1 METKTPNEQLNTLL
15 SYYLTNNVPTNSN
28 YPEFEARF
36 GTRRDFKKISKID
49 YDNVITELQRRG
61 FMTSYADN
69 KARLDIRSQFKSDA
83 GVRDSAIRVELHG
96 MPLIQEYCRTDNL
109 DSLMLT
115 KNLRNI
121 KFIQK
126 QPILDLKEQ
135 PLRDAEFSDFDFT
148 VSFKNERSYNH
159 KSELVAGMQKDWQS
173 MKKTFRLINRIE
185 FTCPAFH
192 QIRVHMTVVKSST
205 VSVNSVG
212 KREPVYS
219 YNIADSNVFSNEP
232 TYEIE
237 FELINK
243 VISKGT
249 DTPDRLTAI
258 IHKVSKFI
266 LCGLQNTNFPI
277 PNREKEFILNEYSEV
292 LYPGEKRKMNP
303 SYFIGPSSVTLQAS
317 NLSEKASSISSEPS
331 IVRGAFCVTDKADGD
346 RHLLFISSTGKIY
359 LISTNMEVTF
369 TGIQT
374 TDSKYFHTMLDGELI
389 KMDKNGDFIN
399 RYASF
404 DIYFLKGKDIRNQPF
419 MLSDPKQKTRLQ
431 ILNLVVGG
439 LVPELFRGVGSSHV
453 SIVAK
458 TFLSSSNM
466 FADCQTVLT
475 ESAGYEYN
483 VDGLIFTHKTFGV
496 GANSQDSAG
505 PLRLT
510 TWKHSFKW
518 KPSEYNTID
527 FLVQIKKDSANN
539 DIVTPTFID
548 QVASFH
554 KTLVL
559 QCGYS
564 EKDHGYLNPVIDV
577 IDKLRERSKAE
588 DALDEDKKYK
598 PVQFVPTNPSN
609 YSAGICHLT
618 MKSDGQALNLMTE
631 DNDIVENDT
640 IVEFRFDKNKYEN
653 DIPIQQCWIPI
664 RNRYDKT
671 AKYRQYHNV
680 FGNAYHTANS
690 NWHSIHNPITREM
703 LCGQEPVQTEEV
715 SADVYYNG
723 STRKSHTERLRQ
735 FHNMFVK
742 KTLISC
748 VSKEGDTLIDY
759 GCGKG
764 GDIPKWT
771 SKKLAFVLGIDYSK
785 DNIENRTDG
794 IYARY
799 LNHSKRFSVMPKAL
813 FVNGDCS
820 KNIRNGSAIEDDM
833 YKEVIRSV
841 FGQSEKDRFKT
852 HMGIYDA
859 YGIGTDGF
867 RVSSCQFAMH
877 YFFKSAETL
886 HGFMRNVSEC
896 TATNGYFIGTC
907 YDGQVLMHEL
917 RRYMFDEGLR
927 VYDNQH
933 LMCEIIKKYDTE
945 EFSEDETCLGKQIMV
960 YQDSINQYLPE
971 YLVHFRYLTKIASL
985 YGFELLSKLE
995 CKQLNLPMSQSD
1007 GMFQTMFVSM
1017 RNSPSS
1023 EYADAIQMSESEKYI
1038 SFLNRY
1044 FVFKKVLEVN
1054 AESVYNSFINPS
1066 QVEPSL
1072 MDKSEVEELKEDIG
1086 PVDVMPLQ
1094 NKIVL
1099 KSMDNVDVI
1108 EELEEG
1114 EEIQP
1119 IVQVPKTKKT
1129 KDVTEKTKTKKVE
1142 KEKEKEPEVIM
1153 NVEEPAKK
1161 KRVAKKAVAIEE
1173 PELVTDFP
1181 KTKKATTKKAVV
1193 IKEPV
1198 IVEPIIEE
1206 PVIDVEKEEEPV
1218 KKKRVAKKA
1227 LPVEEG
1233 NPPTKTRKSKKD
1245 KDKEP

>member
-1 METKTPNEQLNTLL
+1 METKTPNEQLNVLL
-15 SYYLTNNVPTNSN
+15 SYYLTNNVAGSGNF
-28 YPEFEARF
+28 PEFEARF

-49 YDNVITELQRRG
+49 YDNVIIELQRRG
-61 FMTSYADN
+61 FTTQSEN
-69 KARLDIRSQFKSDA
+69 NQTRLDIKTQFKSDA
-83 GVRDSAIRVELHG
+83 GVRDSSIRAELHG
-96 MPLIQEYCRTDNL
+96 MPLIQEYCRTDKI
-109 DSLMLT
+109 DAASLI
-115 KNLRNI
+115 KNNKKIR
-121 KFIQK
+121 FVQK
-126 QPILDLKEQ
+126 QPILDLKQE

-148 VSFKNERSYNH
+148 VSFKNERNYHH
-159 KSELVAGMQKDWQS
+159 KSDIVTGMLNDWQS
-173 MKKTFRLINRIE
+173 MKKTFRFINRIVFKSPE
-185 FTCPAFH
+185 FPKVN
-192 QIRVHMTVVKSST
+192 IHMTIVKSST
-205 VSVNSVG
+205 VTANAAG
-212 KREPVYS
+212 KREQVYA

-237 FELINK
+237 FEIDGK
-243 VISKGT
+243 MISRAV
-249 DTPDRLTAI
+249 DTPQSLTSMV
-258 IHKVSKFI
+258 HKVSKFI

-277 PNREKEFILNEYSEV
+277 SNREKEFILNEYSEL
-292 LYPGEKRKMNP
+292 LYPGEKRRMNP
-303 SYFIGPSSVTLQAS
+303 SYFIGPSSVTLQAA
-317 NLSEKASSISSEPS
+317 NLSEKVSSISSEPS
-331 IVRGAFCVTDKADGD
+331 VTRGAYCVTDKADGD
-346 RHLLFISSTGKIY
+346 RHLLFISTTGKIY
-359 LISTNMEVTF
+359 LISTSMEVVF

-374 TDSKYFHTMLDGELI
+374 TDSKYFQTIIDGELI
-389 KMDKNGDFIN
+389 KMDKNGEFIN
-399 RYASF
+399 RFASF

-453 SIVAK
+453 SIVVK
-458 TFLSSSNM
+458 TFLSSNNM
-466 FADCQTVLT
+466 FADCRTVLT
-475 ESAGYEYN
+475 ESSGYEYN

-496 GANSQDSAG
+496 GANAQETAG

-527 FLVQIKKDSANN
+527 FLIQIKKDSANN
-539 DIVTPTFID
+539 EIITPTFVD

-554 KTLVL
+554 KTVVL

-577 IDKLRERSKAE
+577 IDKLRERTKGD
-588 DALDEDKKYK
+588 DASEEDKKYK

-609 YSAGICHLT
+609 YSAGICHLQL
-618 MKSDGQALNLMTE
+618 KSDGNNMLLMTE
-631 DNDIVENDT
+631 DNDIIENDT
-640 IVEFRFDKNKYEN
+640 IVEFRFDKNQY
-653 DIPIQQCWIPI
+653 DMGVPIQQCWFPI

-671 AKYRQYHNV
+671 AKYKQYNNI

-703 LCGQEPVQTEEV
+703 LSGQEPIPAEPI

-723 STRKSHTERLRQ
+723 SNTKSHTERLRQ

-771 SKKLAFVLGIDYSK
+771 SQKLSFVLGIDYSK
-785 DNIENRTDG
+785 DNIENRNDG
-794 IYARY
+794 VYARY
-799 LNHSKRFSVMPKAL
+799 LNHSKRFAVMPKAL

-820 KNIRNGSAIEDDM
+820 KNIRNGSALEDDM
-833 YKEVIRSV
+833 YKEVVRSI

-859 YGIGTDGF
+859 YGVGKDGF
-867 RVSSCQFAMH
+867 KVSSCQFAMH
-877 YFFKSAETL
+877 YFFKSVETL

-896 TATNGYFIGTC
+896 TAINGYFIGTC

-933 LMCEIIKKYDTE
+933 LMCEIIKKYDSE
-945 EFSEDETCLGKQIMV
+945 EFAEDESCLGKQIMV

-1007 GMFQTMFVSM
+1007 GMFQTMFVAM
-1017 RNSPSS
+1017 RNSSSS
-1023 EYADAIQMSESEKYI
+1023 EYADAIRMSESEKYI

-1066 QVEPSL
+1066 QAEPAL
-1072 MDKSEVEELKEDIG
+1072 MGQQESVEEEVA
-1086 PVDVMPLQ
+1086 PVVPLQ

-1099 KSMDNVDVI
+1099 KSVEEVDV
-1108 EELEEG
+1108 EDDDKPEV
-1114 EEIQP
+1114 QP
-1119 IVQVPKTKKT
+1119 IVPVPKTKKT
-1129 KDVTEKTKTKKVE
+1129 KEIAQTKTKKAE
-1142 KEKEKEPEVIM
+1142 KEKDMLEQPEAPEKP
-1153 NVEEPAKK
+1153 
-1161 KRVAKKAVAIEE
+1161 KRVAKKAVIVE
-1173 PELVTDFP
+1173 PEQEVATDFP
-1181 KTKKATTKKAVV
+1181 KKKRATTKKAVTV
-1193 IKEPV
+1193 APVENV
-1198 IVEPIIEE
+1198 IVEPIAQVEE
-1206 PVIDVEKEEEPV
+1206 AIPTEEPV

-1227 LPVEEG
+1227 LPTDEKA
-1233 NPPTKTRKSKKD
+1233 PPKTRKTKKD
-1245 KDKEP
+1245 ADKEPAP

>member
-1 METKTPNEQLNTLL
+1 METKSPNEQLNLLL
-15 SYYLTNNVPTNSN
+15 SYYLTNNVAGSGNH
-28 YPEFEARF
+28 PEFEARF

-49 YDNVITELQRRG
+49 YDNVVMELQRRG
-61 FMTSYADN
+61 FTTVSENN
-69 KARLDIRSQFKSDA
+69 KARLDIKTQFKSDA
-83 GVRDSAIRVELHG
+83 GVRDSSIRVELHG
-96 MPLIQEYCRTDNL
+96 MPLIQEYCRTDKL
-109 DSLMLT
+109 DASMLL
-115 KNLRNI
+115 KNNKKIL
-121 KFIQK
+121 FVQK
-126 QPILDLKEQ
+126 QPILDVKQE

-148 VSFKNERSYNH
+148 VSFKNERNYHH
-159 KSELVAGMQKDWQS
+159 KSEIVTGMLNDWQS
-173 MKKTFRLINRIE
+173 MKKTFRFINRIE
-185 FTCPAFH
+185 FKCPEYPKVN
-192 QIRVHMTVVKSST
+192 IHMTVVKSST
-205 VSVNSVG
+205 VTVNAAG
-212 KREPVYS
+212 KRESLYA

-237 FELINK
+237 FELNGNM
-243 VISKGT
+243 ISQAV
-249 DTPDRLTAI
+249 DTPQSLTAMV
-258 IHKVSKFI
+258 HKISKFI

-277 PNREKEFILNEYSEV
+277 SNREKEFILNEYSEL
-292 LYPGEKRKMNP
+292 LYPGEKRRMNP
-303 SYFIGPSSVTLQAS
+303 SYFIGPSSITLQAA

-331 IVRGAFCVTDKADGD
+331 VTRGAYCVTDKADGD

-359 LISTNMEVTF
+359 LINTSMEVVF

-374 TDSKYFHTMLDGELI
+374 TDSKYFQTLIDGELI
-389 KMDKNGDFIN
+389 KMDKNREFIN
-399 RYASF
+399 RFASF

-453 SIVAK
+453 SIVVK
-458 TFLSSSNM
+458 TFLSSNNM
-466 FADCQTVLT
+466 FADCRTVLT

-496 GANSQDSAG
+496 GANSQELAG

-527 FLVQIKKDSANN
+527 FLIQIKKDSANN
-539 DIVTPTFID
+539 DIVTPTFVD
-548 QVASFH
+548 QVATFH
-554 KTLVL
+554 KTVVL

-577 IDKLRERSKAE
+577 IDKLRERTKAD
-588 DALDEDKKYK
+588 DASEEDKKYK

-609 YSAGICHLT
+609 YSAGICHLPL
-618 MKSDGQALNLMTE
+618 KSNGNNMLLITE
-631 DNDIVENDT
+631 DNDIIENDT
-640 IVEFRFDKNKYEN
+640 IVEFRFDKNQYEMGT
-653 DIPIQQCWIPI
+653 PIQQCWIPI

-671 AKYRQYHNV
+671 AKYRQYNNV

-703 LCGQEPVQTEEV
+703 LSGQEPIPFEPV

-723 STRKSHTERLRQ
+723 STTKSHTERLRQ

-742 KTLISC
+742 KTLIAC

-771 SKKLAFVLGIDYSK
+771 SQKLSFVLGIDYSK

-794 IYARY
+794 VYARY
-799 LNHSKRFSVMPKAL
+799 LNHSKRFAVMPKAL

-820 KNIRNGSAIEDDM
+820 KNIRNGSAVEDEM
-833 YKEVIRSV
+833 YKEVVRSV

-859 YGIGTDGF
+859 YGIGKDGF
-867 RVSSCQFAMH
+867 KVSSCQFAMH
-877 YFFKSAETL
+877 YFFKSVETL
-886 HGFMRNVSEC
+886 HGFMRNVCEC
-896 TATNGYFIGTC
+896 TAVNGYFIGTC

-933 LMCEIIKKYDTE
+933 LMCEIIKKYDSE
-945 EFSEDETCLGKQIMV
+945 EFAEDESCLGKQIMV

-1007 GMFQTMFVSM
+1007 GMFQTMFVAM
-1017 RNSPSS
+1017 RNNSSS
-1023 EYADAIQMSESEKYI
+1023 EYADAIRMSESEKYI

-1066 QVEPSL
+1066 QAEPAL
-1072 MDKSEVEELKEDIG
+1072 MDQASVEELKEDIN
-1086 PVDVMPLQ
+1086 PIDVVPLQ

-1099 KSMDNVDVI
+1099 KSVEDVDVI
-1108 EELEEG
+1108 EEEE
-1114 EEIQP
+1114 EKQEP
-1119 IVQVPKTKKT
+1119 IVQVPKPKDVVIEPVKQKRVTKKAPVEPGQEL
-1129 KDVTEKTKTKKVE
+1129 VTEF
-1142 KEKEKEPEVIM
+1142 P
-1153 NVEEPAKK
+1153 KK
-1161 KRVAKKAVAIEE
+1161 KRA
-1173 PELVTDFP
+1173 
-1181 KTKKATTKKAVV
+1181 TKKAA
-1193 IKEPV
+1193 P
-1198 IVEPIIEE
+1198 IVQVEEPIIEQA
-1206 PVIDVEKEEEPV
+1206 KEVVEEPV

-1227 LPVEEG
+1227 LPTEEKA
-1233 NPPTKTRKSKKD
+1233 PPKTRKTKKD
-1245 KDKEP
+1245 ADKEP